1 MLRPMRSILGTAL
14 FFALAFLV
22 VVPLHSQSSDLEL
35 ALRHGS
41 FPKAFLKGC
50 DKLSTTAVDFDG
62 SGDPFHVEW
71 WRCGSRTPN
80 RRTGSF
86 PVHYVVIR
94 PPAGKSAGLGVTL
107 TNAGNSDEYFIDR
120 LQLIDDS
127 LSSRQLLS
135 VSAKYYEDRQGQE
148 DQKIDCILGRVADR
162 LDCSRAPESQYS
174 AQQEL
179 RPHEKS
185 LLRRFDEYISQ

>member
-1 MLRPMRSILGTAL
+1 MLRPIRSILGTAL
-14 FFALAFLV
+14 FFALAFV
-22 VVPLHSQSSDLEL
+22 APLRSQSGDLDL

-41 FPKAFLKGC
+41 FPQALLKGC
-50 DKLSTTAVDFDG
+50 DKLSSTAVDFDG

-80 RRTGSF
+80 RKTGSF
-86 PVHYVVIR
+86 PVHYVVVR
-94 PPAGKSAGLGVTL
+94 PPAGKSAVLGVTL
-107 TNAGNSDEYFIDR
+107 TNAGDSDEYFIDR
-120 LQLIDDS
+120 LQLVDDP

-135 VSAKYYEDRQGQE
+135 VSARYYEDQPGRQDHQGKSE
-148 DQKIDCILGRVADR
+148 CILGRVADG

-185 LLRRFDEYISQ
+185 FLRRLDDYISQ

>member
-1 MLRPMRSILGTAL
+1 MLHPMRSILGTAL
-14 FFALAFLV
+14 FLALAF
-22 VVPLHSQSSDLEL
+22 VVPLRSQSADLEL

-41 FPKAFLKGC
+41 FPRAFLKGC

-71 WRCGSRTPN
+71 WRCGSKTPN

-94 PPAGKSAGLGVTL
+94 PPDGTSAVFGVTL
-107 TNAGNSDEYFIDR
+107 TNAGNSDQYFIDR
-120 LQLIDDS
+120 LQLIDDP
-127 LSSRQLLS
+127 LNSRQLLS
-135 VSAKYYEDRQGQE
+135 VSARYYEDQQG
-148 DQKIDCILGRVADR
+148 KIDCILGRVAGR

-185 LLRRFDEYISQ
+185 FLRRFDEYITQ